1 MIKPYNLLG
10 GDLKLILMRHYK
22 VLLAKDKYMDSAT
35 YDKWCKDYNT
45 APIKNMK
52 VPELPKYRLY
62 ASSMQR
68 AKETAYLATGRQPE
82 ELEGVFELTFNSFM
96 DTKKKLPFWLW
107 ELMARLQWLL
117 NSTRQKE
124 TRNMTVKRLK
134 AARAVILERNEDAI
148 IVMHSFVMRI
158 FSRLLIKSGFKG
170 KKILMS
176 KNGACYEYE
185 KWGKA

>member
-1 MIKPYNLLG
+1 M
-10 GDLKLILMRHYK
+10 KLILMRHYK
-22 VLLAKDKYMDSAT
+22 VLLPKEKYMDSAT
-35 YDKWCKDYNT
+35 YDKWCIDYNT
-45 APIKNMK
+45 APIKNMT
-52 VPELPKYRLY
+52 VPKLPEYRLY

-68 AKETAYLATGRQPE
+68 AKETAYLATGRRPE
-82 ELEGVFELTFNSFM
+82 ELDGVYELTFNSFM

-107 ELMARLQWLL
+107 ELMARLQWLF
-117 NSTRQKE
+117 NSKRQKE
-124 TRNMTVKRLK
+124 TRTMTMKRLK
-134 AARAVILERNEDAI
+134 PPLALMIERDEDAI